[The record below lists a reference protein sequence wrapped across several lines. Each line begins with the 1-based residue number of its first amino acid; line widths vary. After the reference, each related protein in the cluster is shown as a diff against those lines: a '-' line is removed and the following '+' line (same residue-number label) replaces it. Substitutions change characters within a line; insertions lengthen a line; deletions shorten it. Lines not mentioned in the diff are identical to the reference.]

1 MKRIL
6 CYGDSNTWGYIPGT
20 GARHEPDVRWTG
32 VAQRMLGNEYVL
44 IEEGMNGRTT
54 VFDNPYNLVR
64 NGSTYLLPCL
74 LSQKPL
80 DAVVLMLGTN
90 DLRWTDAHGAADGAR
105 ALIKQIRLYNHL
117 EDAIPIFSGEPQILL
132 VSPIRMHSILKEREN
147 PVERRY
153 PEESERFAKLYEAV
167 AREMGVDFLDAALY
181 AQPSPV
187 DGVHMDAAS
196 HASLAKAIAEKLRNM
211 MQDG

>member
-44 IEEGMNGRTT
+44 LEEGMNGRTT
-54 VFDNPYNLVR
+54 VYDNPMNFVR

-80 DAVVLMLGTN
+80 DLAILMLGTN
-90 DLRWTDAHGAADGAR
+90 DLRWTNAHGAADGAR

-117 EDAIPIFSGEPQILL
+117 EDAIPIFNGEPRILL
-132 VSPIRMHSILKEREN
+132 VSPIRMHPILKEREN
-147 PVERRY
+147 PIERRY
-153 PEESERFAKLYEAV
+153 PEESERFSRLYEAV
-167 AREMGVDFLDAALY
+167 ANETGVDFLDAALY
-181 AQPSPV
+181 ATPSPV

-196 HASLAKAIAEKLRNM
+196 HASLAKAIAEKIRSLV
-211 MQDG
+211 

>member
-32 VAQRMLGNEYVL
+32 VAQRMLGDGYVL
-44 IEEGMNGRTT
+44 LEEGMNGRTT
-54 VFDNPYNLVR
+54 AYDNPLNYVR

-80 DAVVLMLGTN
+80 DLVVLMLGTN
-90 DLRWTDAHGAADGAR
+90 DLRWTNAQGAADGAR

-117 EDAIPIFSGEPQILL
+117 EDSSAIFTGEPRILL
-132 VSPIRMHSILKEREN
+132 VSPIRLHPILKERDN
-147 PVERRY
+147 PFEKQF
-153 PEESERFAKLYEAV
+153 PEESERFPALFEAV
-167 AREMGVDFLDAALY
+167 AKETGVDFLDAALY
-181 AQPSPV
+181 AEPSPI

-196 HASLAKAIAEKLRNM
+196 HASLAKAMADKIRSLLE
-211 MQDG
+211 GC